1 MAKTITAERLAL
13 AEKCLDE
20 GWSFN
25 EIWKTHGITAVTLR
39 RHFPGRGWTPREG
52 AKLGYK
58 VMRYVT
64 NKD

>member
-1 MAKTITAERLAL
+1 MTKQITEERLAL

-39 RHFPGRGWTPREG
+39 RYFPGRGWSQKQG
-52 AKLGYK
+52 AELGYK
-58 VMRYVT
+58 VMRYIT
-64 NKD
+64 NNE

>member
-1 MAKTITAERLAL
+1 MTKQITEERLAL

-39 RHFPGRGWTPREG
+39 RYFPGRGWSQKQG
-52 AKLGYK
+52 AELG
-58 VMRYVT
+58 
-64 NKD
+64 